1 MGHWNPTPYE
11 QRTDLERIQ
20 SQWRKINGLLGRKD
34 WSAAVVRAATA
45 AEIAVNL
52 AIREEFSRRSEFDAD
67 FVNSLLKWG
76 NGLGGKTRHLM
87 LPLLIGTPTYE
98 KVRALCRLANSI
110 NEKRNAIAH
119 RGEFCDEDEATG
131 LIGKCHDFVIGLVTI
146 YSAEFLLSSG
156 ELGGEEQVSA
166 GDVQG

>member
-1 MGHWNPTPYE
+1 MGHWIPTPYE

-52 AIREEFSRRSEFDAD
+52 VIREELFRRSEFDAD

-76 NGLGGKTRHLM
+76 NGLTGKVRHLM
-87 LPLLIGTPTYE
+87 LPLLRGKTTYE
-98 KVRALCRLANSI
+98 QVKALCRLANGI

-131 LIGKCHDFVIGLVTI
+131 LIAKCHDFVIGLVKI
-146 YSAEFLLSSG
+146 YSPEFRLNSAESAG
-156 ELGGEEQVSA
+156 KEQVST
-166 GDVQG
+166 GDVQS